1 MAGMDSLGTNAGS
14 PAWRAIKRGLRLRC
28 PACDRAPLYR
38 SYIKVDPVCP
48 SCGAANGEHRVDD
61 AASYFTILL
70 VGHIVI
76 APMLAFEAVYS
87 ASLLVVMAIT
97 LPAIGLVTL
106 ILLPFVKGAIVGVLS
121 ASSRRAR
128 AEAVRPAVDPSPPS
142 ETWTR

>member
-1 MAGMDSLGTNAGS
+1 MARMDSLRTNAGS
-14 PAWRAIKRGLRLRC
+14 PLWRAMKRGLKLRC
-28 PACDRAPLYR
+28 PACGKAPLYR

-76 APMLAFEAVYS
+76 APMLAFEVVYS
-87 ASLLVVMAIT
+87 ASLAIVLAIA
-97 LPAIGLVTL
+97 LPAIGLATL
-106 ILLPFVKGAIVGVLS
+106 VLLPFVKGAIVGVLS

-128 AEAVRPAVDPSPPS
+128 AEAVRPPIDPPDSL
-142 ETWTR
+142 TR

>member
-1 MAGMDSLGTNAGS
+1 MDSLQNRSGN
-14 PAWRAIKRGLRLRC
+14 PAWRAIKCGLKLRC
-28 PACDRAPLYR
+28 PACGKAPLYR
-38 SYIKVDPVCP
+38 SFLKVEPICP

-87 ASLLVVMAIT
+87 APLWLVLAMT
-97 LPAIGLVTL
+97 LPAIAVVTL

-121 ASSRRAR
+121 ATGRRAR
-128 AEAVRPAVDPSPPS
+128 AEAVRPAIDPPVS
-142 ETWTR
+142 ETRIR